1 MKCLQCDKCL
11 PRPQVNQL
19 TYLLYSK
26 FKLAFYSWSPFSCFS
41 NLSNK
46 YDYWTI
52 IMKRKCYE
60 KNALQQNALKQSYS
74 QCVKSGN
81 HKRHSINSEEKSLE
95 MLQMPAKFCLL
106 LALVKY
112 ANSNFAFE

>member
-1 MKCLQCDKCL
+1 
-11 PRPQVNQL
+11 
-19 TYLLYSK
+19 
-26 FKLAFYSWSPFSCFS
+26 
-41 NLSNK
+41 
-46 YDYWTI
+46 
-52 IMKRKCYE
+52 MKRKCYE

-74 QCVKSGN
+74 RCVKSGN